1 MVEQVMFQQQEQL
14 FIMEDMAVV
23 RLVRTARSMAP
34 MDMAAVELKPLEEQV
49 LLEALAIL
57 V

>member
-1 MVEQVMFQQQEQL
+1 MFQQQEQL

-23 RLVRTARSMAP
+23 RLVRTARRIAP
-34 MDMAAVELKPLEEQV
+34 MDMAPVELKPLEEQV

-57 V
+57 E